1 MKAYVAVCDLNG
13 FAPGAR
19 RLGVAPS
26 AVTRMIGSLEQ
37 DLGVRLLSRTTR
49 SVSQTDAGTRFLE
62 RARRILADIDEARL
76 SAGQEQAAPQGRLVV
91 SAPLLFGQM
100 HVAPAASLFLDR
112 YPGAQVELNLSDRY
126 VSLVEEGID
135 VAIRIGSLADST
147 LIARRIGET
156 RRILV
161 ASSDYLAVH
170 GTPSSPGDLKEHSL
184 IDFHAGEQRG
194 DWRFAGG
201 QQVPAARH
209 ARFRTDSGDAAIG
222 HALRGGGIAAVFS
235 YQAKPG
241 MSDGRLIEVL
251 HDFAPP
257 AVTIHALFPTR
268 RLLSAKVR
276 AFVDVLD
283 ECSAG
288 WTARQ

>member
-19 RLGVAPS
+19 RLGLAPS

-135 VAIRIGSLADST
+135 VAIRIGPLTDSA

-156 RRILV
+156 QRILV
-161 ASSDYLAVH
+161 ASPKYLAAC
-170 GTPSSPGDLKEHSL
+170 GTPSLPADLKNHSL
-184 IDFHAGEQRG
+184 VLFQAGEQRG
-194 DWRFAGG
+194 DWRFADG
-201 QQVPAARH
+201 QQVSATSH
-209 ARFRTDSGDAAIG
+209 ARFWTNSGDAAIG
-222 HALRGGGIAAVFS
+222 HALGGGGIAAVFC
-235 YQAKPG
+235 YQAAPTIK
-241 MSDGRLIEVL
+241 DGRLVEVL
-251 HDFAPP
+251 HDFAPA
-257 AVTIHALFPTR
+257 AVPIQALFMTR

-276 AFVDVLD
+276 AFLDVLD
-283 ECSAG
+283 ECSG
-288 WTARQ
+288 RWKDT